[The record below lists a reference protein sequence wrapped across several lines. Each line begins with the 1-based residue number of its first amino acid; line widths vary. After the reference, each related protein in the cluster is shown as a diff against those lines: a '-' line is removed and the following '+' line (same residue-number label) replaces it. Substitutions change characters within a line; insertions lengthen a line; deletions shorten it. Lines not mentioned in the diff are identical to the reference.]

1 MNLFLSIWLNKVIIF
16 LSPLFSLLSYW
27 AGPRKKEEK
36 SSGVGR
42 ERSEMRME
50 WVCFPL
56 ASLPLQ
62 LKSETLQ
69 INGLLVMGW
78 RPAKPNEAEQS
89 LIPSSINQLY
99 FFIDQF
105 SLIYFMNSLWLIGLN
120 GKEKRNWMSVMG
132 QEHIT
137 NNPQPQTK
145 FVSEGAAHNSINSL
159 FFSLISFIQ
168 EKLIWFHCLGWNQII
183 L

>member
-1 MNLFLSIWLNKVIIF
+1 
-16 LSPLFSLLSYW
+16 
-27 AGPRKKEEK
+27 
-36 SSGVGR
+36 
-42 ERSEMRME
+42 ME

-105 SLIYFMNSLWLIGLN
+105 SLIYFMNSL
-120 GKEKRNWMSVMG
+120 
-132 QEHIT
+132 
-137 NNPQPQTK
+137 
-145 FVSEGAAHNSINSL
+145 
-159 FFSLISFIQ
+159 
-168 EKLIWFHCLGWNQII
+168 
-183 L
+183 

>member
-1 MNLFLSIWLNKVIIF
+1 
-16 LSPLFSLLSYW
+16 
-27 AGPRKKEEK
+27 
-36 SSGVGR
+36 
-42 ERSEMRME
+42 
-50 WVCFPL
+50 
-56 ASLPLQ
+56 
-62 LKSETLQ
+62 
-69 INGLLVMGW
+69 MGW

-168 EKLIWFHCLGWNQII
+168 EKLILFHWSTRWLMELKLYYNSKFNLDI
-183 L
+183 